1 MDQIPDVSITC
12 SEVRIQ
18 VPWGHISGRWYGDQ
32 NERPIIALH
41 GWQDNCGTFAKL
53 APLIAP
59 YRSLLCID
67 LPGHGHSSH
76 LPPGIL
82 YHNTEYVRVILRL
95 MQIYK
100 WKKVSLMGHSMGGSI
115 AFHFAALYPN
125 RVDMVISLD
134 IIKNVYW
141 PTDVVPTLLAHVTEK
156 AIIDNERLLNNSD
169 ASEPPSYTFKEC
181 EQLLYEGSQ
190 KSVDLEN
197 CKYILE
203 RNITKSELYPDKY
216 YFSRDGRVKYL
227 SEFNPNTGMALE
239 MAKRICQKAIPYL
252 VIKGGESTNVSAKT
266 TELDEYMSKNNH
278 CFESYMYPK
287 GTHHLHLNN
296 AKPVAQIIIG
306 FLQKHDN
313 EASKVIKSKL

>member
-1 MDQIPDVSITC
+1 MDNITDVSITF

-18 VPWGHISGRWYGDQ
+18 VPWGYISGRWYGDQ
-32 NERPIIALH
+32 NERPILALH

-76 LPPGIL
+76 LPAGIL
-82 YHNTEYVRVILRL
+82 YHNIEYVRVILRV
-95 MQIYK
+95 MQTYK
-100 WKKVSLMGHSMGGSI
+100 WEKVSLMGHSMGGSVC
-115 AFHFAALYPN
+115 FHFAAFCPD

-141 PTDVVPTLLAHVTEK
+141 PTSVVPTLLAHVTEK
-156 AIIDNERLLNNSD
+156 ALSDNERLLNASES
-169 ASEPPSYTFKEC
+169 SEPPSYTFKQC
-181 EQLLYEGSQ
+181 ETLLYEGSQ
-190 KSVDLEN
+190 KSVELEN
-197 CKYILE
+197 CKFILE
-203 RNITKSELYPDKY
+203 RNISKSELYPDKY

-227 SEFNPNTGMALE
+227 LEFNPNTGMALE
-239 MAKRICQKAIPYL
+239 MAKRICKKTIPYL
-252 VIKGGESTNVSAKT
+252 VIKGGESTNPSAKAS
-266 TELDEYMSKNNH
+266 ELDEYMLANNKN
-278 CFESYMYPK
+278 FESYMYPM

-296 AKPVAQIIIG
+296 AKPVAQKIIG

-313 EASKVIKSKL
+313 EASKVVQSKI